1 MSNYNFAQQMERG
14 QTNFDSV
21 FPHGTGRQGQ
31 PIKEEEE
38 KMSDAVSVSTA
49 MQSSVPLRRQ
59 H

>member
-21 FPHGTGRQGQ
+21 FPHAAGRQGQ

-49 MQSSVPLRRQ
+49 MQSTVPLRRQ